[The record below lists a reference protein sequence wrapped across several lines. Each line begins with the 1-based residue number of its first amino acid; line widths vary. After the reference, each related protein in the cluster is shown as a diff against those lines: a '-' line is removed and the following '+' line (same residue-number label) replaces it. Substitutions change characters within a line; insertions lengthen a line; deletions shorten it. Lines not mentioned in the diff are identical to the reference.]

1 MTTLKRHLGRIKNT
15 DRRCLV
21 VYMQLPGDP
30 KHALIVDTDAL
41 HPRIHDELMEVV
53 ESLEG
58 QSEVTL
64 GNLLGRRVLAATGVD
79 MLSSLHS
86 YGLLQRVPVSNV
98 TMYPA
103 PNYPM
108 ALEEVI
114 KLSTNNLAPQ
124 NSPLAAPVLKEE
136 VAPLAPQPEPG
147 APVEALLPEVDH
159 SRFNRVVENQN
170 IDRQEEQYDM
180 AKGLLIEAQMLADDA
195 ARKREQAYRIA
206 PSLRPAVAPNN
217 AVAVAAQTPAAG
229 PTVEQQSAAL
239 AAVAD
244 ALHEAAI
251 ESVVPTKRGPGRP
264 RKNAS

>member
-86 YGLLQRVPVSNV
+86 YGILQRVPVSNV

-124 NSPLAAPVLKEE
+124 TSPLAAPVLKEE
-136 VAPLAPQPEPG
+136 VAPLAPTPEPV
-147 APVEALLPEVDH
+147 AVPELAPEVDH
-159 SRFNRVVENQN
+159 SRFNRVQENQN

-180 AKGLLIEAQMLADDA
+180 ARGLLIEAQMLADDA

-217 AVAVAAQTPAAG
+217 TVAIAAQTPASG
-229 PTVEQQSAAL
+229 PTVEQQSAAIS
-239 AAVAD
+239 AVAD

-251 ESVVPTKRGPGRP
+251 ESVVPAKRGPGRP
-264 RKNAS
+264 RKNVG